1 MEKDLKWIKKHYGEK
16 FSHLCR
22 ELFPTILDTEGL
34 LPKILENSFLPSREL
49 YDDITS
55 RDLTAEF
62 KNYVYSQANV
72 ENKYGKKTNLSPE
85 ELMDRAGYIL
95 YPECQTEKDIQ
106 SFRHYYYRGEP
117 TPKYTGG
124 TPAYREGEE
133 LCTFNGGRLNTCR
146 VWFAVRK
153 DVDKIKRED
162 FKNPRREDDYGTSV
176 ISIQFTKTK
185 PSTLSIKNRYNHT
198 IHDVNPDATFSNNLD
213 NIIEGL
219 TQAFTDKYNIKLSN
233 KKIKPLEIPSYV
245 QAGDGKF
252 YKYNFEIDN
261 VYYCP
266 NNIIIDNGE
275 VKQFNKD
282 KFIVF
287 DNFILD
293 IENKKIINYDDES
306 KDSFPKSVGKIKNI
320 KRIPSK
326 DGLTIQITPEEGE
339 LVEIKLDNHNQ
350 IVGYSNPNIT
360 EIGDYFLFYNNSL
373 TKLNLPNVQQIG
385 DYFLYNSNS
394 LTELNLPNV
403 QRISDGFLFYNG
415 SLTKLNLP
423 NVQQIGDDFLSYNHS
438 LTELELPNVQQIG
451 GSFLLD
457 NNSLTELNL
466 PNVQQIGDYFLNNNR
481 NNNRS
486 LTKLELPNVQQI
498 GDNFLLNNKSLT
510 KLNLPNVQKIGNCFL
525 RYNESLTE
533 LNLPNVQQIGD
544 DFLLNNESLTELN
557 LPNVQKIGHNFLSYN
572 NSLTKLELPNVQQ
585 IGNDFLLN
593 NKSLTKLNLPN
604 VQQVGY
610 DFLKSNNSLTE
621 LNLPNV
627 QQIGGGFLFYNRS
640 LTELNLPNV
649 QQIGDFFLSS
659 NKSLT
664 ELNLPNVREIG
675 DWFLESNNS
684 LTKLKLPPKFDGLK
698 NEILERAKETA
709 EKDDREKN

>member
-49 YDDITS
+49 YDDLTS

-233 KKIKPLEIPSYV
+233 KKINPLEIPDYV

-293 IENKKIINYDDES
+293 IENKKIINYDDKS

-360 EIGDYFLFYNNSL
+360 EIGD
-373 TKLNLPNVQQIG
+373 
-385 DYFLYNSNS
+385 D
-394 LTELNLPNV
+394 
-403 QRISDGFLFYNG
+403 
-415 SLTKLNLP
+415 
-423 NVQQIGDDFLSYNHS
+423 
-438 LTELELPNVQQIG
+438 
-451 GSFLLD
+451 FLLD

-466 PNVQQIGDYFLNNNR
+466 PNAQQIGDCFLHYND
-481 NNNRS
+481 S

-498 GDNFLLNNKSLT
+498 GDDFLYYNESLKSLE
-510 KLNLPNVQKIGNCFL
+510 LPNVKRIGNSFL

-533 LNLPNVQQIGD
+533 LYLPNAQRIGD
-544 DFLLNNESLTELN
+544 CFLHFN
-557 LPNVQKIGHNFLSYN
+557 K
-572 NSLTKLELPNVQQ
+572 SLTKLELPNVKR
-585 IGNDFLLN
+585 IGD
-593 NKSLTKLNLPN
+593 
-604 VQQVGY
+604 
-610 DFLKSNNSLTE
+610 DFLKIT
-621 LNLPNV
+621 
-627 QQIGGGFLFYNRS
+627 
-640 LTELNLPNV
+640 TH
-649 QQIGDFFLSS
+649 
-659 NKSLT
+659 
-664 ELNLPNVREIG
+664 
-675 DWFLESNNS
+675 
-684 LTKLKLPPKFDGLK
+684 
-698 NEILERAKETA
+698 
-709 EKDDREKN
+709 

>member
-49 YDDITS
+49 YDDLTS
-55 RDLTAEF
+55 RDLTADF

-124 TPAYREGEE
+124 TPAHRGGEE

-153 DVDKIKRED
+153 DVDKIKRKD
-162 FKNPRREDDYGTSV
+162 FKKPRREDDYGTSV

-198 IHDVNPDATFSNNLD
+198 IRDVNTDATFSNNLD

-233 KKIKPLEIPSYV
+233 KKIKPLEIPGYV

-252 YKYNFEIDN
+252 YKYNFEINN

-282 KFIVF
+282 KFIVLE
-287 DNFILD
+287 NFILD
-293 IENKKIINYDDES
+293 IENKKIINYDDKS

-350 IVGYSNPNIT
+350 IVGYSNLNIS
-360 EIGDYFLFYNNSL
+360 EIGDDFLLVNYPL
-373 TKLNLPNVQQIG
+373 TELNLPNVQQIG

-403 QRISDGFLFYNG
+403 QQIGNGFLKYNNSIIKLNLPNVQQIGDDFLANNDSLTKLNLPNVQQIGGGFLSSNNSLTKLELPNVQQIGGGFLSSNKSLTKLELPNVQQIGDDFLYNNDSLTELNLPNVQQIGVDFLYNNYSLTKLELPNVQRISDGFLFYNE
-415 SLTKLNLP
+415 SLTELNLPNVQRISDGFLFYNNSLKELNLP

-451 GSFLLD
+451 GGFL
-457 NNSLTELNL
+457 
-466 PNVQQIGDYFLNNNR
+466 V
-481 NNNRS
+481 
-486 LTKLELPNVQQI
+486 V
-498 GDNFLLNNKSLT
+498 
-510 KLNLPNVQKIGNCFL
+510 
-525 RYNESLTE
+525 
-533 LNLPNVQQIGD
+533 
-544 DFLLNNESLTELN
+544 
-557 LPNVQKIGHNFLSYN
+557 N
-572 NSLTKLELPNVQQ
+572 NSLTKLELPNVQH
-585 IGNDFLLN
+585 IGN
-593 NKSLTKLNLPN
+593 
-604 VQQVGY
+604 
-610 DFLKSNNSLTE
+610 
-621 LNLPNV
+621 
-627 QQIGGGFLFYNRS
+627 GFLYN
-640 LTELNLPNV
+640 
-649 QQIGDFFLSS
+649 
-659 NKSLT
+659 
-664 ELNLPNVREIG
+664 
-675 DWFLESNNS
+675 NNS
-684 LTKLKLPPKFDGLK
+684 LTKLELPNVQHIGNGFLYNNNSLTKLELPPKFDGLK

>member
-62 KNYVYSQANV
+62 KNYVYSQANF

-153 DVDKIKRED
+153 DVDKIKRKD

-233 KKIKPLEIPSYV
+233 KKINPLEIPDYV

-282 KFIVF
+282 KFIVLE
-287 DNFILD
+287 NFILD
-293 IENKKIINYDDES
+293 IENKKLKQYHSSSVDEFA
-306 KDSFPKSVGKIKNI
+306 DSFPKSVDKIKNI

-350 IVGYSNPNIT
+350 IVGYSNPNI
-360 EIGDYFLFYNNSL
+360 IKIYDNFLLVNRSL
-373 TKLNLPNVQQIG
+373 TELYLPNVQQIG
-385 DYFLYNSNS
+385 D
-394 LTELNLPNV
+394 
-403 QRISDGFLFYNG
+403 
-415 SLTKLNLP
+415 
-423 NVQQIGDDFLSYNHS
+423 
-438 LTELELPNVQQIG
+438 
-451 GSFLLD
+451 SFLRY
-457 NNSLTELNL
+457 NK
-466 PNVQQIGDYFLNNNR
+466 
-481 NNNRS
+481 S

-498 GDNFLLNNKSLT
+498 DGGFLLNNKSLT
-510 KLNLPNVQKIGNCFL
+510 ELNLPNVQYIARWFLESNNSLTKLELPNVRQIGDCFLRYNESLTELNLPNVREIGDYFL

-533 LNLPNVQQIGD
+533 LNLPNVQQIGG
-544 DFLLNNESLTELN
+544 DFLFYNGSLTELN
-557 LPNVQKIGHNFLSYN
+557 LPNVQQIGDNFLYNN

-585 IGNDFLLN
+585 IGVNFLRYN
-593 NKSLTKLNLPN
+593 ESLTELYLPN
-604 VQQVGY
+604 VQKIGNV
-610 DFLKSNNSLTE
+610 FL
-621 LNLPNV
+621 
-627 QQIGGGFLFYNRS
+627 
-640 LTELNLPNV
+640 
-649 QQIGDFFLSS
+649 
-659 NKSLT
+659 
-664 ELNLPNVREIG
+664 
-675 DWFLESNNS
+675 
-684 LTKLKLPPKFDGLK
+684 
-698 NEILERAKETA
+698 
-709 EKDDREKN
+709 

>member
-62 KNYVYSQANV
+62 KNYVYSQANF

-153 DVDKIKRED
+153 DVDKIKRKD

-219 TQAFTDKYNIKLSN
+219 TQTFINKFNIKLADN
-233 KKIKPLEIPSYV
+233 HANNLEIPYYV

-261 VYYCP
+261 IYYCP

-287 DNFILD
+287 ENFILD
-293 IENKKIINYDDES
+293 IENKKIIKYDDKS
-306 KDSFPKSVGKIKNI
+306 KNSFPESVGEIKNI

-326 DGLTIQITPEEGE
+326 DGLTIQITPEEE
-339 LVEIKLDNHNQ
+339 NLVEIKLDNHNQ

-360 EIGDYFLFYNNSL
+360 EIGD
-373 TKLNLPNVQQIG
+373 
-385 DYFLYNSNS
+385 D
-394 LTELNLPNV
+394 
-403 QRISDGFLFYNG
+403 
-415 SLTKLNLP
+415 
-423 NVQQIGDDFLSYNHS
+423 
-438 LTELELPNVQQIG
+438 
-451 GSFLLD
+451 FLLD

-466 PNVQQIGDYFLNNNR
+466 PNVREIGDCFLNNNE
-481 NNNRS
+481 S

-498 GDNFLLNNKSLT
+498 GDDFLYYNGSLKSLE
-510 KLNLPNVQKIGNCFL
+510 LPNVKRIGNSFL

-533 LNLPNVQQIGD
+533 LYLPNVQHIGD
-544 DFLLNNESLTELN
+544 AFL
-557 LPNVQKIGHNFLSYN
+557 F
-572 NSLTKLELPNVQQ
+572 
-585 IGNDFLLN
+585 F
-593 NKSLTKLNLPN
+593 
-604 VQQVGY
+604 
-610 DFLKSNNSLTE
+610 NNSLTE
-621 LNLPNV
+621 LELPNV
-627 QQIGGGFLFYNRS
+627 KRIGYYFL
-640 LTELNLPNV
+640 
-649 QQIGDFFLSS
+649 
-659 NKSLT
+659 K
-664 ELNLPNVREIG
+664 
-675 DWFLESNNS
+675 
-684 LTKLKLPPKFDGLK
+684 
-698 NEILERAKETA
+698 
-709 EKDDREKN
+709 